1 MIWVEGP
8 RPQCVMKIK
17 SSFDVGCFNVRPLW
31 HRNGYSGK
39 NSSPLGSLLIGI
51 EIYS

>member
-1 MIWVEGP
+1 MIWAEGP
-8 RPQCVMKIK
+8 RPQCGIKIK
-17 SSFDVGCFNVRPLW
+17 SSFDVGCFNVQPLW